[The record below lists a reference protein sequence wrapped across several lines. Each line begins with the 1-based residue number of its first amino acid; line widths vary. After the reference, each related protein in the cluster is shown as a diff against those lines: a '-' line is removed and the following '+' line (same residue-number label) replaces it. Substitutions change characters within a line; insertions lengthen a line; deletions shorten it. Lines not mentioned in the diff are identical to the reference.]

1 MKLTKINLVNF
12 RNYGKLSISLNK
24 CMNIFIG
31 DNAQGKT
38 NILEAISF
46 LSLTK
51 SFRVVNEP
59 DLIKFNK
66 EKAIVKGKVKDN
78 TSIKELEI
86 ELEKGKKSLFINKTL
101 IRRTSDYI
109 SNLVTISFTPDDLE
123 IIKNSPSVRRNILN
137 IQISQLS
144 KTYLITYNE
153 YNKILKTRNEYLKT
167 LFSNSLADKNYFDI
181 LTDKL
186 IEKAITI
193 YQMRKEYI
201 DLVNEKISDI
211 YLKISS
217 SKEKLFIKYEPNVEL
232 LDYNKD
238 YIYKKLKEIYKKN
251 YLKELNNGMTL
262 FGPHRD
268 DFSFYLDDNNLKLY
282 GSQGQQKLAILSYKI
297 SEIYIFEKI
306 LKTKPLLLFDDIFSE
321 LDIKKRNKLLK
332 YVQEDIQSIIT
343 TTDIKNI
350 NKKFLEDAY
359 VFQVIDG
366 NIIRK

>member
-1 MKLTKINLVNF
+1 MKLTKISLVNF
-12 RNYGKLSISLNK
+12 RNYGKLSITLNK
-24 CMNIFIG
+24 GMNIFIG

-51 SFRVVNEP
+51 SFRVINEP

-66 EKAIVKGKVKDN
+66 EKAIVKGKVKDEN
-78 TSIKELEI
+78 SIKELEI
-86 ELEKGKKSLFINKTL
+86 NLEKGKKNLLINKTP
-101 IRRTSDYI
+101 I
-109 SNLVTISFTPDDLE
+109 
-123 IIKNSPSVRRNILN
+123 RRNILN

-144 KTYLITYNE
+144 KSYLITYNE

-167 LFSNSLADKNYFDI
+167 LFSNSLADKSYFDI
-181 LTDKL
+181 LTTKL
-186 IEKAITI
+186 ISKAVTI

-201 DLVNEKISDI
+201 DLVNENISNI
-211 YLKISS
+211 YQKISS
-217 SKEKLFIKYEPNVEL
+217 SEEKLFVRYEPNVEFSN
-232 LDYNKD
+232 YEKD
-238 YIYKKLKEIYKKN
+238 YIQEKLFKIYKKN
-251 YLKELNNGMTL
+251 YFKELNNGMTL

-268 DFSFYLDDNNLKLY
+268 DFSFYLEDKNLKMY
-282 GSQGQQKLAILSYKI
+282 GSQGQQKLAVLSYKI
-297 SEIYIFEKI
+297 SEINIFEKI
-306 LKTKPLLLFDDIFSE
+306 IKTKPLLLFDDIFSE

-350 NKKFLEDAY
+350 NKKYLNDAY
-359 VFQVIDG
+359 VFQVING

>member
-1 MKLTKINLVNF
+1 MKLTKINLLNF
-12 RNYGKLSISLNK
+12 RNYGRLSISLNK
-24 CMNIFIG
+24 SMNIFIG

-51 SFRVVNEP
+51 SFRVINEP
-59 DLIKFNK
+59 DLIKFSK
-66 EKAIVKGKVKDN
+66 ERAVVKGKVKDEN
-78 TSIKELEI
+78 SIKELEI
-86 ELEKGKKSLFINKTL
+86 DVEKGKKSLFINKTQ

-109 SNLVTISFTPDDLE
+109 SNLITISFTPDDLE
-123 IIKNSPSVRRNILN
+123 IIKSSPSVRRNILN

-167 LFSNSLADKNYFDI
+167 MFSNSLADKSYFDI

-186 IEKAITI
+186 ISKAVTI
-193 YQMRKEYI
+193 YKMRKEYI
-201 DLVNEKISDI
+201 ELVNQNISSI
-211 YLKISS
+211 YQRIGS
-217 SKEKLFIKYEPNVEL
+217 SKEKLVLKYEPNVEFSSFEDEL
-232 LDYNKD
+232 IKE
-238 YIYKKLKEIYKKN
+238 KLIKIYKKN
-251 YLKELNNGMTL
+251 YFKELNNGMTL

-268 DFSFYLDDNNLKLY
+268 DFSFYLEDKNLKLY
-282 GSQGQQKLAILSYKI
+282 GSQGQQKLSVLCYKI
-297 SEIYIFEKI
+297 SEISIFEKI

-350 NKKFLEDAY
+350 NKKYLDNAY

>member
-1 MKLTKINLVNF
+1 MKLTKINLLNF
-12 RNYGKLSISLNK
+12 RNYGRLSISLNK
-24 CMNIFIG
+24 SMNIFIG

-51 SFRVVNEP
+51 SFRVINEP
-59 DLIKFNK
+59 DLIKFSK
-66 EKAIVKGKVKDN
+66 ERAVVKGKVKDEN
-78 TSIKELEI
+78 SIKELEI
-86 ELEKGKKSLFINKTL
+86 DVEKGKKSLFINKTQ

-109 SNLVTISFTPDDLE
+109 SNLITISFTPDDLE
-123 IIKNSPSVRRNILN
+123 IIKSSPSVRRNILN

-167 LFSNSLADKNYFDI
+167 LFSNSLADKSYFDI

-186 IEKAITI
+186 ISKAVTI
-193 YQMRKEYI
+193 YKMRKEYI
-201 DLVNEKISDI
+201 ELVNQNISSI
-211 YLKISS
+211 YQRIGS
-217 SKEKLFIKYEPNVEL
+217 SKEKLVLKYEPNVEFSSFEDEL
-232 LDYNKD
+232 
-238 YIYKKLKEIYKKN
+238 IKEQLIKIYKKN
-251 YLKELNNGMTL
+251 YFKELNNGMTL

-268 DFSFYLDDNNLKLY
+268 DFSFYLENKNLKLY
-282 GSQGQQKLAILSYKI
+282 GSQGQQKLSVICYKI
-297 SEIYIFEKI
+297 SEISIFEKI

-350 NKKFLEDAY
+350 NKKYLDNAY

>member
-1 MKLTKINLVNF
+1 MKLTKISLLNF
-12 RNYGKLSISLNK
+12 RNYGRLSISLNK
-24 CMNIFIG
+24 SMNIFIG

-51 SFRVVNEP
+51 SFRVINEP
-59 DLIKFNK
+59 DLIKFSK
-66 EKAIVKGKVKDN
+66 ERAVVKGKVKDEN
-78 TSIKELEI
+78 SIKELEI
-86 ELEKGKKSLFINKTL
+86 DVEKGKKSLFINKTQ

-109 SNLVTISFTPDDLE
+109 SNLITISFTPDDLE
-123 IIKNSPSVRRNILN
+123 IIKSSPSVRRNILN

-167 LFSNSLADKNYFDI
+167 LFSNSLADKSYFDI

-186 IEKAITI
+186 ISKAVTI
-193 YQMRKEYI
+193 YKMRKEYI
-201 DLVNEKISDI
+201 ELVNQNISSIYQKIG
-211 YLKISS
+211 S
-217 SKEKLFIKYEPNVEL
+217 SKEKLVLKYEPNVEFSSFEDEL
-232 LDYNKD
+232 IKE
-238 YIYKKLKEIYKKN
+238 KLIKIYKKN
-251 YLKELNNGMTL
+251 YFKELNNGMTL

-268 DFSFYLDDNNLKLY
+268 DFSFYLEDKNLKLY
-282 GSQGQQKLAILSYKI
+282 GSQGQQKLSVLCYKI
-297 SEIYIFEKI
+297 SEISIFEKI

-321 LDIKKRNKLLK
+321 LDIKKRNKILK

-350 NKKFLEDAY
+350 NKKYLDNAY